1 MVYNSRA
8 MPDFEI
14 LQPSSVDQAV
24 SMLAANGED
33 AKLIAGGTA
42 LVLMIKNRLVSPNV
56 LISLSGVSG
65 LRDIRYEP
73 GVGLRLGA
81 LTTIRQAETSA
92 TVREHF
98 PVLAETFGK
107 VANVRVRNAATVGG
121 NLTEADY
128 ASDPPCVLLALRARA
143 RVTGPSGTREIPLN
157 DFFRDFYETAIG
169 TDEILTEVIVPE
181 ASKGAHQSYLK
192 YVTRSSEDRPCIG
205 ACAWVRTSNGT
216 CEELRVTLGAVAGT
230 PQEFE
235 EAEALAAGKSLTPAL
250 IGEIA
255 ERYAQAIDPL
265 SDLRGSAWYRR
276 EMARVFVRRA
286 IEQATATNV

>member
-1 MVYNSRA
+1 

-14 LQPSSVDQAV
+14 LQPNSVDAAV

-42 LVLMIKNRLVSPNV
+42 LVLMLKNRLVSPKV
-56 LISLSGVSG
+56 LISLGGVPG
-65 LRDIRYEP
+65 LSDIRYEP

-81 LTTIRQAETSA
+81 LATIRQAETA
-92 TVREHF
+92 AVVREHF

-143 RVTGPSGTREIPLN
+143 VVAGSTGSREIPLTE
-157 DFFRDFYETAIG
+157 FFRDFYETAIG
-169 TDEILTEVIVPE
+169 PDEILTEVIVPE
-181 ASKGAHQSYLK
+181 ESKGARQSYLK

-205 ACAWVRTSNGT
+205 ACAWVRANDGT
-216 CEELRVTLGAVAGT
+216 CDELRVTLGAVAGT

-235 EAEALAAGKSLTPAL
+235 VAEALAAGRPLTPQL

-255 ERYAQAIDPL
+255 ERYAEGIDPL

-276 EMARVFVRRA
+276 EMARVFVQRA
-286 IEQATATNV
+286 IDQALSAGAL